1 MNNPEN
7 LKYTKEHEWIRVEGD
22 VAYVGITD
30 YAQNELG
37 EIVFIEIETVGDKL
51 SAGDVFG
58 TIEAVKTVSELFMPI
73 DGKILELNEALEKSP
88 ELVNSDPFG
97 EGWLIK
103 ISVSNASQV
112 GGLLSAEEYSA
123 LVG

>member
-1 MNNPEN
+1 
-7 LKYTKEHEWIRVEGD
+7 
-22 VAYVGITD
+22 
-30 YAQNELG
+30 
-37 EIVFIEIETVGDKL
+37 
-51 SAGDVFG
+51 
-58 TIEAVKTVSELFMPI
+58 MPI

-103 ISVSNASQV
+103 ISVNNASQV